1 VTQHELNEVTRCNV
15 PSARWVWTHRL
26 DERQRRVL
34 LTQMSETFPGWCPD
48 LDLSDAGKTFDD
60 LEKYLQDM
68 LAVCY
73 NMNEG
78 KFCPH
83 TFSHR
88 MAA

>member
-1 VTQHELNEVTRCNV
+1 
-15 PSARWVWTHRL
+15 
-26 DERQRRVL
+26 
-34 LTQMSETFPGWCPD
+34 MSETFPGWCPD